1 MKVAVVV
8 NTSWNIYNFRM
19 SLIRALIGKGH
30 EVHTI
35 APKDEYTDNLISSEC
50 IHHNLK
56 MDSRGANP
64 FKDLQLFFEFKSIY
78 QKVKPDIILHFT
90 VKPNVYGTL
99 AAAWLKI
106 PVINNVCGLG
116 TVFLNRGVVS
126 KIARLLY
133 KISFRFSQKVFFQ
146 NEDDLH
152 LFVGERIVRFDK
164 AEILPGSGINI
175 MDFKPMPAKANK
187 DFIFLLVARLIYDKG
202 ITEFVEAIKI
212 LNRFGIHARFQLL
225 GAIDTDHKRGIPVKK
240 LEEWTSKGWVEY
252 LGKTDQVNS
261 YVSAADC
268 VVLPSYREGS
278 PHSLMEAACLQRP
291 IITTDV
297 PGCRNVVE
305 HNYNGLLCEVKNA
318 EDLAVTMGK
327 MMQLSERERL
337 QMGINGR
344 KKMEKEFS
352 DTIVIRKYFAAIDSI
367 FSDELSLEWIKLAS

>member
-8 NTSWNIYNFRM
+8 NTSWNIHNFRM
-19 SLIRALIGKGH
+19 SLVRALIEKGH

-35 APKDEYTDNLISSEC
+35 APHDEYTHYLISSGC
-50 IHHNLK
+50 IHHDLK

-64 FKDLQLFFEFKSIY
+64 LKDFRLLFEFKSLYKKI
-78 QKVKPDIILHFT
+78 KPDIILHFT

-116 TVFLNRGVVS
+116 TAFLNRGIVS

-133 KISFRFSQKVFFQ
+133 KFSFRYAQKVFFQ
-146 NEDDLH
+146 NADDLQ
-152 LFVGERIVRFDK
+152 LFVGERLISFDK
-164 AEILPGSGINI
+164 AEILPGSGINV
-175 MDFKPMPAKANK
+175 MDFKPRPVKASK
-187 DFIFLLVARLIYDKG
+187 DFVFLLVSRLIYDKG
-202 ITEFVEAIKI
+202 IAEYVEAVKI
-212 LNRFGIHARFQLL
+212 LNRYGINARFQLL
-225 GAIDTDHKRGIPVKK
+225 GAIDTEHKRGIPIKK
-240 LEEWTSKGWVEY
+240 LEEWISKGWVEY
-252 LGKTDQVNS
+252 LGKTD
-261 YVSAADC
+261 YVTSFMNAADC

-278 PHSLMEAACLQRP
+278 PRSLMEAACLQKP

-305 HNYNGLLCEVKNA
+305 NNYNGLLCEVKNA

-327 MMQLSERERL
+327 MMQLPERERM

-352 DTIVIRKYFAAIDSI
+352 DSIVIRKYFSAIDSI
-367 FSDELSLEWIKLAS
+367 LSDDLSLEWIKLAS